1 MLAAGSLKWGEGEFT
16 AQQEPVRNF
25 ITKPSLPFDSF
36 LYPWRS
42 GPRVSHL
49 VYLDF

>member
-25 ITKPSLPFDSF
+25 ITKPSLPFLSYILGD
-36 LYPWRS
+36 
-42 GPRVSHL
+42 L
-49 VYLDF
+49 VLEFHI